1 MAITAT
7 AHKLARV
14 VYHLLAT
21 GQPYDESVFLKHEVS
36 HRDRVQ
42 KRLHAQ
48 AAALGLRLVPLTV
61 VP

>member
-14 VYHLLAT
+14 VYHLIAT
-21 GQPYDESVFLKHEVS
+21 GQPYDESVFLTHEAS
-36 HRDRVQ
+36 HRERVQ

-48 AAALGLRLVPLTV
+48 AAALGFKLVPSTV

>member
-14 VYHLLAT
+14 VYHLIAT
-21 GQPYDESVFLKHEVS
+21 GQPYDESVFLKYEAS
-36 HRDRVQ
+36 HRERVQ

-48 AAALGLRLVPLTV
+48 AAALGFKLVPSTV

>member
-14 VYHLLAT
+14 VYHLIAS
-21 GQPYDESVFLKHEVS
+21 GQPYDESVFLKHDAS
-36 HRDRVQ
+36 HRERVQ
-42 KRLHAQ
+42 KRLQAQ
-48 AAALGLRLVPLTV
+48 AAALGFRLVPSTV